1 MDAIRAIKS
10 PSSVPAL
17 VGLLDDSDSNIQSSA
32 LIALWEI
39 VQRPDEVG
47 PSVAMFEKERSRF
60 VQSWKQWWS
69 GTGHNLYPERQR
81 L

>member
-1 MDAIRAIKS
+1 
-10 PSSVPAL
+10 
-17 VGLLDDSDSNIQSSA
+17 
-32 LIALWEI
+32 
-39 VQRPDEVG
+39 
-47 PSVAMFEKERSRF
+47 VAMFEKERSRF